1 MKLNKRSRF
10 GSFVHALVLGAL
22 LMMPTSS
29 IAKDPLK
36 QIFGM
41 MTTKTGSSVY
51 ESQSHNGMAFGT
63 FSARFSMYQPKVIN
77 FQAPELSAG
86 CGGIDFFAG
95 SISLI
100 KKEEL
105 VQMGRSIAA
114 GAAVYTFNL
123 AVESICPSCS
133 QAMSW
138 IQDKLDTFNDFVNSS
153 CQDTVDALSEAHVGE
168 GVAESL
174 HDITNYKGWN
184 EKLSSLADTKTDV
197 HSNWLD
203 FLRDRAPDSDP
214 DKIKVDGF
222 KGNFIWEAMGKA
234 NVDDW
239 DFASGWDKEEVQE
252 LLMSLIG
259 TQIVTVDDKGK
270 LISKPKGPS
279 VSVEDLLYNK
289 KDDEISLLHCSTNQ
303 DKVDGRL
310 PCTKLSEGSASKVK
324 WEGIYPRAL
333 RLILGDSEV
342 TGIASRILI
351 KHDLTREQQS
361 LVESA
366 PVPLMTMLFVTGR
379 EPASQEAI
387 GKLIAQQI
395 AIGTINRLVNKLEN
409 MMKRVEFVNDAS
421 DETTEQ
427 LRQFVDKREAFLVQE
442 GKRVQE
448 KHAKEL
454 KLSVDIMNKYKAL
467 ADSVRNQ
474 ASLGN

>member
-10 GSFVHALVLGAL
+10 GSFVNAIVLGAF

-41 MTTKTGSSVY
+41 MTTSTGSSVY
-51 ESQSHNGMAFGT
+51 ESQKRNGMAFGT

-114 GAAVYTFNL
+114 GAAVYSFNL

-138 IQDKLDTFNDFVNSS
+138 IQDKLDRFNDFVNSS
-153 CQDTVDALSEAHVGE
+153 CQDTVDALSSAHVGQ
-168 GVAESL
+168 GVAESI
-174 HDITNYKGWN
+174 HDIADYKGWQ
-184 EKLSSLADTKTDV
+184 EKLPSLADTKADA
-197 HSNWLD
+197 HANWLD
-203 FLRDRAPDSDP
+203 FLKDRAPDSNP
-214 DKIKVDGF
+214 DKLKLDGF

-239 DFASGWDKEEVQE
+239 DFASGWDKQEVQE

-259 TQIVTVDDKGK
+259 TQIVTLDDDGHLNSTPEAPTITVD
-270 LISKPKGPS
+270 
-279 VSVEDLLYNK
+279 DLLYNK
-289 KDDEISLLHCSTNQ
+289 KGEEISLMHCSTNQ

-310 PCTKLSEGSASKVK
+310 PCTKLSSGSAGKVK

-333 RLILGDSEV
+333 RLLLGDSEV
-342 TGIASRILI
+342 SGIASRILI
-351 KHDLTREQQS
+351 KHELTREQQS
-361 LVESA
+361 LVENA

-379 EPASQEAI
+379 EPAAQKAI
-387 GKLIAQQI
+387 GELIAQQI
-395 AIGTINRLVNKLEN
+395 AVGTLNRLVNKLEN
-409 MMKRVEFVNDAS
+409 MMKQVEFASEAS

-427 LRQFVDKREAFLVQE
+427 LRAFVDKREAFLVQE
-442 GKRVQE
+442 GKRIQE
-448 KHAKEL
+448 KHAKDL
-454 KLSVDIMNKYKAL
+454 KYSVDIMNKYKAL